1 MLRVTIVCSSLVRLG
16 PTNVMF
22 NMLQAYCKQ
31 PEDVRFE
38 IVTISGELQDSRI
51 QDFERLGLNI
61 TSCKIQEGITGIWHL
76 KKLSIF
82 YFEL

>member
-38 IVTISGELQDSRI
+38 IVTISERI
-51 QDFERLGLNI
+51 ARFQN
-61 TSCKIQEGITGIWHL
+61 TG
-76 KKLSIF
+76 F
-82 YFEL
+82 

>member
-38 IVTISGELQDSRI
+38 IVTISGELQDSR
-51 QDFERLGLNI
+51 N
-61 TSCKIQEGITGIWHL
+61 TG
-76 KKLSIF
+76 F
-82 YFEL
+82 